1 MFHITLE
8 GYKGIDC
15 ELLAK
20 KKPSSVK
27 KSKNRLAEKH
37 GLFYLQTNINILG
50 TKIYHIP
57 NKLKNKNIEGF
68 ESALW
73 AEENMI
79 KILRVLKVPCGPK
92 KKIWLA
98 ASEKRILFSQKKIH

>member
-27 KSKNRLAEKH
+27 KSKNRLAGKH
-37 GLFYLQTNINILG
+37 GLS
-50 TKIYHIP
+50 IYRQI
-57 NKLKNKNIEGF
+57 
-68 ESALW
+68 
-73 AEENMI
+73 
-79 KILRVLKVPCGPK
+79 
-92 KKIWLA
+92 
-98 ASEKRILFSQKKIH
+98 